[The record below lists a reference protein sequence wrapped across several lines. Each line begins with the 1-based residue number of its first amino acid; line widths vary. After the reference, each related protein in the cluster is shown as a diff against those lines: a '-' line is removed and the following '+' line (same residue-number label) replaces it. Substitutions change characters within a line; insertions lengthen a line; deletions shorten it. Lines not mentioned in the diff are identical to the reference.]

1 MEADMV
7 RRTVTVAGVL
17 AAALLVGSQAAAQT
31 ADDVID
37 KHFAATGG
45 RAAWAKLTSQ
55 ISTGTLVTS
64 TPNGDF
70 TGTMEI
76 ARKAPNKT
84 RVLIKLDLSSV
95 GMGELIV
102 DQRCDGKTAYASNS
116 LQGDREITGSQLESM
131 LNNTFPSPLLDYK
144 AAGATVSFVGK
155 EKVGDRDAY
164 VLQYTPKSGPG
175 NRQYFDAE
183 TYYVI
188 KVVSKVDT
196 AEMGTIEQTNE
207 AGDYRD
213 VGGVKVPFALGIVNP
228 AQKMTITL
236 SKVDLNPQIDD
247 AVFARPGAK

>member
-1 MEADMV
+1 MV
-7 RRTVTVAGVL
+7 KRTVAVAAVL
-17 AAALLVGSQAAAQT
+17 AAAFLGVSQAAAQT
-31 ADDVID
+31 ADDVIE

-70 TGTMEI
+70 NGTVEI
-76 ARKAPNKT
+76 SRKAPNKT

-102 DQRCDGKTAYASNS
+102 DQRCDGKTAFASNS
-116 LQGDREITGSQLESM
+116 LQGDREITGSHLESM
-131 LNNTFPSPLLDYK
+131 INNTFPSVLLDYK
-144 AAGATVSFVGK
+144 AAGATVTLAGK

-164 VLQYTPKSGPG
+164 VLQYAPRSGPG
-175 NRQYFDAE
+175 SRQYFDAE
-183 TYYVI
+183 TYYLI
-188 KVVSKVDT
+188 KVVAKVDT
-196 AEMGTIEQTNE
+196 AEMGTIEQTND
-207 AGDYRD
+207 ARDYRD
-213 VGGVKVPFALGIVNP
+213 VGGVKIPFVMGIVNP
-228 AQKMTITL
+228 AQTMTITL